1 MNKEIIAMSY
11 NWKTARANEKY
22 KKEHIKRVPLDMQN
36 EEYAKLKAY
45 CVERGLPVNTFIKA
59 CLRKEMGTTGQEG

>member
-1 MNKEIIAMSY
+1 MAY
-11 NWKTARANEKY
+11 NYKTARASEKY
-22 KKEHIKRVPLDMQN
+22 KKEHIKRVPFDMQK

-59 CLRKEMGTTGQEG
+59 CIRKEMLPEG

>member
-1 MNKEIIAMSY
+1 MAY

-22 KKEHIKRVPLDMQN
+22 KKDIKRVPLDMQK

-59 CLRKEMGTTGQEG
+59 CLRKEMDLPEG